1 MTFEDKRL
9 EWAAEL
15 QFLSQC
21 AMAYCKDK
29 YDIERFKR
37 IREISAE
44 MAAASTGLPVD
55 DVRDVF
61 CAGSGYQTPKLD
73 TRAAVLR
80 EGRLLLVQEADG
92 RWALP
97 GGWVDYD
104 LTLRENAAKEVLEEA
119 GKISRFHGGAA
130 AGKRATPTAER
141 GEVAECRRVIA
152 RCAAALVRDGDS
164 LLINGSNTAL
174 ALLDH
179 LGGKNVSVFT
189 NNGLA
194 VGHRYPPGV
203 EVQLSGGMFRGAP
216 HILTGHTKVGKAGTY
231 ASFHLEKKGCVIT
244 DEHAPQEVL
253 DQLRAAGMEIR
264 VARAA
269 DYPDHPG
276 EH

>member
-1 MTFEDKRL
+1 MKRDRQSVNL
-9 EWAAEL
+9 
-15 QFLSQC
+15 
-21 AMAYCKDK
+21 
-29 YDIERFKR
+29 RH
-37 IREISAE
+37 AE
-44 MAAASTGLPVD
+44 MLALIRQRQEVLVEDLSHAFGISTMT
-55 DVRDVF
+55 VR
-61 CAGSGYQTPKLD
+61 
-73 TRAAVLR
+73 R
-80 EGRLLLVQEADG
+80 
-92 RWALP
+92 
-97 GGWVDYD
+97 D
-104 LTLRENAAKEVLEEA
+104 LQVLEEE

-216 HILTGHTKVGKAGTY
+216 HILTGDLAMRNLMDVRATKAFLGCTGISPDGEILCGIPSELGINETMIEHADAYYILADHTKVGKAGTY